1 MAEILLENIFK
12 IYGKKQDVIAVKNLN
27 LRIHDKE
34 FLVLLGPSG
43 CGKTST
49 LRMIAGLEDSSKGTI
64 YFDNMPINDLS
75 PGQRNIAMAFET
87 YALYPTLNVWEN
99 IAFPMRTAKMNNK
112 EIQDKV
118 QWAAQTLHISD
129 VLQKKPKELSGGQ
142 QQRVSLARAIVR
154 NPNVFLLD
162 EPLSHLDMKQKQHMR
177 AEIKRLNTDL
187 KTTMVYV
194 THDQKEAMALAD
206 RIVVMNDGELQ
217 QNGSPVDIYVDPA
230 NEFVAGFVGEPPMNF
245 IDCHIEKE
253 DGDYSLK
260 TEENLCITKFP
271 NDNLKYYKN
280 YYVRIGIRPLR
291 IQFSSSQ
298 ESSESL
304 KTSVRVYESI
314 GERGILSV
322 RIGEQIL
329 NIVTKPEQKFATNS
343 NVWISFPYKDLYFFE
358 RGTGKRLRNLEYQE
372 PG

>member
-1 MAEILLENIFK
+1 MVEIRLENIFK
-12 IYGKKQDVIAVKNLN
+12 IYGKKQNVIAVKNLN
-27 LRIHDKE
+27 LCIHEKE

-49 LRMIAGLEDSSKGTI
+49 LRMIAGLEDISKGTI
-64 YFDNMPINDLS
+64 FFDNNSVNNLS
-75 PGQRNIAMAFET
+75 PGERNIAMAFET

-99 IAFPMRTAKMNNK
+99 IAFPLRSAKMNNNDIK
-112 EIQDKV
+112 KNV

-129 VLQKKPKELSGGQ
+129 VLQKRPNELSGGQ

-206 RIVVMNDGELQ
+206 RIVVMNKGEVQ
-217 QNGSPVDIYVDPA
+217 QEGSPTEIYGDPA

-245 IDCHIEKE
+245 IDCHIENE
-253 DGDYSLK
+253 NGEFYLK
-260 TEENLCITKFP
+260 TDENLCITRLI
-271 NDNLKYYKN
+271 NANLKDYDNK
-280 YYVRIGIRPLR
+280 YVRIGIRPLK
-291 IQFSSSQ
+291 IQMSYSQ

-304 KTSVRVYESI
+304 NASVCVYESI
-314 GERGILSV
+314 GEKGILSV
-322 RIGEQIL
+322 RMGKQIL
-329 NIVTKPEQKFATNS
+329 DIVTKPEQKFDKKS

-358 RGTGKRLRNLEYQE
+358 HGTGRRLRNLEYHVSE
-372 PG
+372 

>member
-12 IYGKKQDVIAVKNLN
+12 IYGKKQDVVAVKNLN
-27 LRIHDKE
+27 LCIHDKE

-49 LRMIAGLEDSSKGTI
+49 LRMIAGLEDISKGTI
-64 YFDNMPINDLS
+64 YFNHRPVNDLS

-99 IAFPMRTAKMNNK
+99 IAFPLRTAKIDNK
-112 EIQDKV
+112 EIHHKV
-118 QWAAQTLHISD
+118 EWAAQTLHISD
-129 VLQKKPKELSGGQ
+129 VLQKRPNALSGGQ
-142 QQRVSLARAIVR
+142 QQCVSLARAIVR

-177 AEIKRLNTDL
+177 AEIKRLNNDL

-206 RIVVMNDGELQ
+206 RIVVMNEGELQ
-217 QNGSPVDIYVDPA
+217 QNGSPVDIYRDPS

-245 IDCHIEKE
+245 MDYHIESENNK
-253 DGDYSLK
+253 YSLK
-260 TEENLCITKFP
+260 TDENLCITQ
-271 NDNLKYYKN
+271 LSHGHLKN
-280 YYVRIGIRPLR
+280 YNKDDVRIGIRPFQ
-291 IQFSSSQ
+291 IEISHTK
-298 ESSESL
+298 ESSEYF
-304 KTSVRVYESI
+304 KASVSVYESL
-314 GERGILSV
+314 GEKGILSV
-322 RIGEQIL
+322 KIGKQIL
-329 NIVTKPEQKFATNS
+329 NIVTKPEQKFKRND

-358 RGTGKRLRNLEYQE
+358 PGTGKRLRNLEYKK
-372 PG
+372 